1 MYGRM
6 AQLTVLNVIKLNP
19 DFLDIF
25 TRLGRHKVGF
35 FKKKLQIF
43 IFFVVLMEL
52 LKKLPVNFAEIHIF
66 LILGMHSF

>member
-35 FKKKLQIF
+35 FKKKAANFCIF
-43 IFFVVLMEL
+43 C
-52 LKKLPVNFAEIHIF
+52 
-66 LILGMHSF
+66 SFNGITQKATGQFC